1 MESLPGVQIVI
12 LARPGAFAQRLLRR
26 SFFSHFP
33 TLRKQ
38 LSPRRSRA
46 LPTPPLPCQ
55 GSLACGVPLRG
66 LSAARRAD
74 PPWLPYH
81 PFPCFFRPTGST
93 HPLLSAPSLVHSL
106 ATIPQPRLDSLLLLR
121 FPMLCFC
128 LSFFLF
134 CFSLRF
140 AFCFCFFLHAFV
152 ASHATH
158 DFSLHVFA
166 LILYREVRI

>member
-1 MESLPGVQIVI
+1 M
-12 LARPGAFAQRLLRR
+12 QRLLRR
-26 SFFSHFP
+26 AFLSRFSSLRTQFSRHGARELFP
-33 TLRKQ
+33 
-38 LSPRRSRA
+38 
-46 LPTPPLPCQ
+46 PPLSCQ
-55 GSLACGVPLRG
+55 GSLACGAPLRG

-74 PPWLPYH
+74 PPGFLPT
-81 PFPCFFRPTGST
+81 PFPRFLRPTGST

-166 LILYREVRI
+166 LILYREFRM

>member
-1 MESLPGVQIVI
+1 MRFFAAVEPLSGRVFYGLPSTLSFHRFAHNLHHG
-12 LARPGAFAQRLLRR
+12 ARGL
-26 SFFSHFP
+26 FP
-33 TLRKQ
+33 
-38 LSPRRSRA
+38 
-46 LPTPPLPCQ
+46 PPLPRQ

-74 PPWLPYH
+74 PPGFLPT
-81 PFPCFFRPTGST
+81 PFPVLYALTGST

-140 AFCFCFFLHAFV
+140 ALRFSLFARLRRFTCDSRIFLARFCFHSPPGIFEF
-152 ASHATH
+152 T
-158 DFSLHVFA
+158 
-166 LILYREVRI
+166 IR